1 MLSNFVRVEDFSTFN
16 VYLPSLTKI
25 YTFSGGFSLNFKP
38 KVWAKIYIWQYSD
51 ASGGKKLGDP
61 IEISRKLDKYLI
73 SKDLIELKKNICKLL
88 HLSKKNICKL
98 L

>member
-38 KVWAKIYIWQYSD
+38 KV
-51 ASGGKKLGDP
+51 
-61 IEISRKLDKYLI
+61 
-73 SKDLIELKKNICKLL
+73 
-88 HLSKKNICKL
+88 
-98 L
+98 